1 MRPHP
6 RDDLA
11 VASVPPARIAGHA
24 PARAARAAV
33 VGGTLALAL
42 ATSGVALSAAFPGT
56 YTFDSIVQLAQVFSG
71 RYLDWHPPAMA
82 AWWSILYRATGTPS
96 SLLVF
101 HHLLLAGA
109 LVALAGFLVREGVR
123 WTALLLGLVPLF
135 PAVVNFSGV
144 MWKDIGCAFA
154 LALAAALAPWCRR
167 RGAGAAAAI
176 GVVLACAYAAMV
188 RVNGIPAVL
197 PIAFVAIA
205 SASRR
210 DPDAPLPR
218 GRVATLAVGFTLACA
233 ALGHVVTYGVLHA
246 ERQHIESYVQL
257 HDLAAILARTGDDRI
272 PAFAKTAPS
281 ASTEDV
287 RAMYERSADLGAGHY
302 LFYPD
307 DGRRAPLRLVRGEA
321 EEHALT
327 AAWLAAI
334 AAHPAAYAS
343 HRARMMAKLLRLGE
357 PSPCYWVE
365 PPQEA
370 KDVAPG
376 GTTDLERQLGE
387 VLVHDHGATGLER
400 RLREV
405 LARDHQAAPAWRDG
419 ARRIVRYLV
428 EDLSPSWLFLGWPW
442 VLAAVVIVATSGFAA
457 RAAPS
462 LALWSGAVAL
472 SGALSAASYF
482 PISHAPDFRYLYWL
496 VLSVLLAAIPWAAAL
511 VHAARRRSGRPG
523 GCPGNA
529 ASDDRSPRA

>member
-11 VASVPPARIAGHA
+11 VASVPTAPIAGHA

-56 YTFDSIVQLAQVFSG
+56 YTFDSVVQLAQVFSG

-144 MWKDIGCAFA
+144 MWKDVGCAFA
-154 LALAAALAPWCRR
+154 LALAAALAPWCRG

-176 GVVLACAYAAMV
+176 GVALACAYAAMV
-188 RVNGIPAVL
+188 RVNGIPAVA
-197 PIAFVAIA
+197 PIAYLAIA
-205 SASRR
+205 SATRR
-210 DPDAPLPR
+210 APGAALPR
-218 GRVATLAVGFTLACA
+218 VRVAMLAVAFTLACA
-233 ALGHVVTYGVLHA
+233 ALGQVVTYRVLHA
-246 ERQHIESYVQL
+246 ERQHIEAYVQL
-257 HDLAAILARTGDDRI
+257 HDLAAIWSRTGDDRI
-272 PAFAKTAPS
+272 PAFAKVDPGPGGAR
-281 ASTEDV
+281 V
-287 RAMYERSADLGAGHY
+287 RAMYERSTDEGAGRF

-307 DGRRAPLRLVRGEA
+307 DGRPAPLRLVRSEEEA
-321 EEHALT
+321 RALT
-327 AAWLAAI
+327 SAWLAAI
-334 AAHPAAYAS
+334 ATHPGAWAS

-357 PSPCYWVE
+357 RAPEYAFE
-365 PPQEA
+365 PPQDSR
-370 KDVAPG
+370 DVAPG
-376 GTTDLERQLGE
+376 GTSDVELQLRE
-387 VLVHDHGATGLER
+387 VIVHDHGPTGLEG

-405 LARDHQAAPAWRDG
+405 LVRDHAAAPAWRDG
-419 ARRIVRYLV
+419 ARRIVRWLV
-428 EDLSPSWLFLGWPW
+428 EDLPPTALFLGWPW
-442 VLAAVVIVATSGFAA
+442 VLAAVVIAATSGFAA
-457 RAAPS
+457 RAAPL
-462 LALWSGAVAL
+462 LASWSGAVAL

-496 VLSVLLAAIPWAAAL
+496 VLSVLLAAIPWTAAL
-511 VHAARRRSGRPG
+511 VNAARQRSGRRWWLPRE
-523 GCPGNA
+523 
-529 ASDDRSPRA
+529 RSL